1 MLPTP
6 FDWLN
11 CFFMNMDPESE
22 NPDPTKKDPIWEH
35 ETNPE
40 AHASEWIGAVLLYL
54 VTFGSRD
61 FDAIYSRKN
70 RLRNSLVGTLVKLIV
85 FTVVVYWVLQHAKEV

>member
-1 MLPTP
+1 
-6 FDWLN
+6 
-11 CFFMNMDPESE
+11 MDLDSES
-22 NPDPTKKDPIWEH
+22 NRPDPRKKNPIWDH

-70 RLRNSLVGTLVKLIV
+70 RLRNSIVGTLVKLLL
-85 FTVVVYWVLQHAKEV
+85 FTGLVYMVLRNAK